1 MPIRTII
8 LEDEIPAQNLLK
20 AFLADFPDIDLI
32 GVYADGHSGCLAI
45 NELKPDL
52 VLLDIQMPKLTGI
65 EVLEL
70 LQHRPQV
77 VFTTAYDE
85 YAVRAFELSAA
96 DYLLKPF
103 SKERFASAIA
113 KAASKC
119 TAAPAAEDPIP
130 QLLADNLAQGLQR
143 VAVRSGAKIHV
154 IACADIFYFE
164 SEGDY
169 VKLHTAN
176 GRFLKEKT
184 MKYYESKLDPQ
195 QFLRIHRSYIANI
208 EFIRKIEVFEKDQ
221 HLVIMENGDKIKASA
236 SGYKLLRQTLDM

>member
-1 MPIRTII
+1 MAIRTLI

-20 AFLADFPDIDLI
+20 AFLADFSDIELI
-32 GVYADGHSGCLAI
+32 GIYSDGHTGCLAI
-45 NELKPDL
+45 NELKPNL

-70 LQHRPQV
+70 IQHRPQV
-77 VFTTAYDE
+77 IFTTAYDE
-85 YAVRAFELSAA
+85 FAVRAFELNAA

-103 SKERFASAIA
+103 SKERFTSAIT
-113 KAASKC
+113 KVIGRLGSS
-119 TAAPAAEDPIP
+119 AEQMPLQDMLTDAL
-130 QLLADNLAQGLQR
+130 QQGINR

-154 IACADIFYFE
+154 VNCADIFYLE

-184 MKYYESKLDPQ
+184 MKYYESKLNPQ

-208 EFIRKIEVFEKDQ
+208 DFIRKIEVFEKDQ

>member
-1 MPIRTII
+1 MAIRTII

-20 AFLADFPDIDLI
+20 TFLADFAEIEIL
-32 GVYADGHSGCLAI
+32 GVYADGHSGCMAI

-70 LQHRPQV
+70 IQHRPQV
-77 VFTTAYDE
+77 IFTTAYDE
-85 YAVRAFELSAA
+85 SVRAFELSAA

-103 SKERFASAIA
+103 SKERFTDAMNKAISRCSAV
-113 KAASKC
+113 SDLH
-119 TAAPAAEDPIP
+119 APVHESLAE
-130 QLLADNLAQGLQR
+130 NLPHGINR

-154 IACADIFYFE
+154 VSCADIFYFE

-169 VKLHTAN
+169 VKLHTSS

-184 MKYYESKLDPQ
+184 MKYYESKLNPQ

-208 EFIRKIEVFEKDQ
+208 DFIRKIEVFEKDQ

-236 SGYKLLRQTLDM
+236 NGYKLLRQTLDM